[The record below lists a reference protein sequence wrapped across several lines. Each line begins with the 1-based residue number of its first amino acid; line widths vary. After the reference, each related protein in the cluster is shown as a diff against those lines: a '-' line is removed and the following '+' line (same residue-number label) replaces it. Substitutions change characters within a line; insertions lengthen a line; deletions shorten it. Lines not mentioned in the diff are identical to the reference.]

1 MPSVPACRYNGGVT
15 DLQIFSVL
23 AGGAFLMMT
32 RLGLSAKML
41 TLKHQPR
48 RCGACGRWRRESVC
62 EWCSKP

>member
-1 MPSVPACRYNGGVT
+1 VT

-32 RLGLSAKML
+32 RLGLSVKML